1 MHQPSGSPHANSA
14 LSITF
19 RVYNYARVP
28 CGILIAAKR
37 GTTAIFRKAGVE
49 TEWID
54 CQLARAGPHMP
65 ACDKPFTDLDL
76 ILRLLPSSMMGA
88 FAPYEDSFGMA
99 LAGEGRSS
107 TTAVIF
113 YGQVPELART
123 GYADEKDILAAVM
136 AHEIGH
142 LLLGGTHSATGIMR
156 AKWNREEVKLVG
168 RGQLQ
173 FTLEQ
178 SLLIRNEVA
187 ARLERAD
194 GRSQ

>member
-1 MHQPSGSPHANSA
+1 MHQSGGPPHANSG
-14 LSITF
+14 LTITL
-19 RVYNYARVP
+19 RVYNYARAP
-28 CGILIAAKR
+28 RAILIKAER
-37 GTTAIFRKAGVE
+37 GTAMIFRKAGVE

-54 CQLARAGPHMP
+54 CQLSRAEPHMP

-76 ILRLLPSSMMGA
+76 ILRLLPLCMAGA
-88 FAPYEDSFGMA
+88 FAPYDDSFGMA
-99 LAGEGRSS
+99 LAGKGRPS

-123 GYADEKDILAAVM
+123 GYADEQDILAGVM

-142 LLLGGTHSATGIMR
+142 LLLGGAHSATGIMR
-156 AKWNREEVKLVG
+156 AKWNREEVKLTG

-173 FTLEQ
+173 FTSEQ

-187 ARLERAD
+187 ARPARAD